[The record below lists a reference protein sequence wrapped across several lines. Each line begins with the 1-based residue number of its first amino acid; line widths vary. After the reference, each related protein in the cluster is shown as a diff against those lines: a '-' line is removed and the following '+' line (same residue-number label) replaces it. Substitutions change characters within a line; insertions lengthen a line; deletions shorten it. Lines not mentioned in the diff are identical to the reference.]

1 LFDTF
6 GSEVNPISSEI
17 PSETEREDLRK
28 IQPKKEKEKKKVQAH
43 FSCVFN
49 LPFFVEVVDDF
60 SCLSK
65 GTVIQDAIA
74 SQMPFFSC
82 PRTRQ
87 KRHFDKRSQT
97 PTEKKVA
104 VRKNLPS
111 KPLFFNSLV
120 DPMSSRAG
128 SIQPHFFKTG
138 LGTPHT
144 RVCVCVVFGCFERAE
159 SFTVTS
165 ADIPEGHIEPFC
177 LNTKTTKTP
186 HKEKILWVCFI
197 FCFHTP
203 RVCALCLVRTHVSI
217 HQAQGETEKYPKLR
231 REEDTNHFRCF

>member
-1 LFDTF
+1 VVQPGTPSLQTVPDRSKNFTSSLFDTF

-65 GTVIQDAIA
+65 GTVIQDAKQSQNHLLLLLFVSFFA

-104 VRKNLPS
+104 VRKKQKEQKHKPVFLFLPS

-144 RVCVCVVFGCFERAE
+144 RVCVCG
-159 SFTVTS
+159 
-165 ADIPEGHIEPFC
+165 
-177 LNTKTTKTP
+177 
-186 HKEKILWVCFI
+186 
-197 FCFHTP
+197 
-203 RVCALCLVRTHVSI
+203 
-217 HQAQGETEKYPKLR
+217 
-231 REEDTNHFRCF
+231 FRML